1 MKSWRQTNKLK
12 FFMVFALVAAFS
24 LGGTIVQ
31 TQAAQDTIKQIE
43 RKISKI
49 KRDIVTSSSRAEKDW
64 LQTNDEL
71 TKLEQTSSGDGR
83 LAALRKK
90 MDQLGQKL
98 EKRLKRPIGG
108 SAPAAS
114 KKKIVSKK
122 SDSSGLPS
130 SVVSGLKRV
139 NSSLDE
145 VEKALGKN
153 RLQTAKTKL
162 KTAQKAMDEVKSR
175 YGKKIPAGN
184 QEMKTA
190 EDRLAAVSQQVEQA
204 KSSAASVS
212 AAQGA
217 QEEHKKAQ
225 SKEWIDKFSEF
236 QDSKSSSYL
245 LMGSSFNNASEDVQ
259 KRCRQAYDR
268 ANKLMA
274 EYKNTEFPY
283 GKTQELKFMEPGLM
297 DKLKYFNQG
306 ESKAKQAKACD
317 PWVEKLRQYADVGAG
332 SKKYLVVGVT
342 VSEDQIKEREALFQE
357 AKGVWT
363 EYQKIE
369 FPLGKTPRLL
379 GHEKEM
385 QDKLSRMPEEL
396 RKSRALVAGDLE
408 GEFDRILAYLDKD
421 NGWKS
426 DKSKKPNLAMERDIK
441 PLDQALQRFAGTVD
455 SDDSK
460 LVTLREK
467 LSVIKETDK
476 KNRAVRAE
484 RTFMEPDRYQGKEA
498 SDLKAKIIDIV
509 IKKSSNVLRV
519 TLGAVDWKEERVL
532 EWTDTTKSVVRYRIT
547 RSMAA
552 QAAAKSKDGKVYL
565 HGVHLAK
572 DRQSDGTFGALY
584 GHIMWSD
591 WMVEK
596 NINQ

>member
-1 MKSWRQTNKLK
+1 MESWRQTNKFK
-12 FFMVFALVAAFS
+12 FFVVFALAAAFF

-49 KRDIVTSSSRAEKDW
+49 KRDIVTSPSRAEKDW

-71 TKLEQTSSGDGR
+71 TKLEQTSPGDGK

-90 MDQLGQKL
+90 LNQLGQKL

-108 SAPAAS
+108 SAPAAPQ
-114 KKKIVSKK
+114 KKVVSKK

-139 NSSLDE
+139 NSSLNE

-162 KTAQKAMDEVKSR
+162 KTAQKAMNEVKNR

-184 QEMKTA
+184 PEMKTT
-190 EDRLAAVSQQVEQA
+190 EDRLAAVNQQVEQA
-204 KSSAASVS
+204 KSSSDAAS
-212 AAQGA
+212 AAEGA
-217 QEEHKKAQ
+217 QEEHKKTQ
-225 SKEWIDKFSEF
+225 SKEWINKFSKF
-236 QDSKSSSYL
+236 QDPKSSSYL

-283 GKTQELKFMEPGLM
+283 GKTQELKSMEPGLI
-297 DKLKYFNQG
+297 DKLKYYNQG
-306 ESKAKQAKACD
+306 ESKAEQAKACD

-342 VSEDQIKEREALFQE
+342 VSEDQIKERETLFQE
-357 AKGVWT
+357 AKGVWV

-369 FPLGKTPRLL
+369 FPLGKTPGLL
-379 GHEKEM
+379 GLEKEM

-408 GEFDRILAYLDKD
+408 GEFDRILAYLNKD

-441 PLDQALQRFAGTVD
+441 PLDQAVQLFAGTVG

-460 LVTLREK
+460 LATLRKK
-467 LSVIKETDK
+467 LSLIKETDK
-476 KNRAVRAE
+476 RNRAVRAE
-484 RTFMEPDRYQGKEA
+484 RTFMEPDRYRGKEA
-498 SDLKAKIIDIV
+498 SNLKAKIKDIV
-509 IKKSSNVLRV
+509 IKKSSKVLRV
-519 TLGAVDWKEERVL
+519 TLGAVDWKEKRVL
-532 EWTDTTKSVVRYRIT
+532 EWTDTTKSIVRYRIT
-547 RSMAA
+547 RSMTA

-591 WMVEK
+591 WMIEK
-596 NINQ
+596 NLNL